1 MNMKKTL
8 IIGAIFV
15 VVIAIAGVLIV
26 RGIPDGNT
34 AAAEGEDSISP
45 KSAKYLKDKIDAIKK
60 AKDMP
65 GRAPGATRV
74 ELSEAELESYMLFL
88 LKDQIPAQMDS
99 FDVQLKPGTV
109 AAQTQL
115 TFPSDATGNPIID
128 IVLGGT
134 HDLFVKGA
142 LAGAEGRGQ
151 FELQE
156 IRVDGI
162 PVPKILIQSLFD
174 KYVKPKYPD
183 ADLKEPFNLP
193 WGIEELTMEQGEATV
208 AY

>member
-1 MNMKKTL
+1 MKKAV
-8 IIGAIFV
+8 IGIAAV
-15 VVIAIAGVLIV
+15 CLVILAVAGVFIV
-26 RGIPDGNT
+26 RSISTGSV
-34 AAAEGEDSISP
+34 AAEENDTISP
-45 KSAKYLKDKIDAIKK
+45 KSAKSLQDKIDAIKK

-65 GRAPGATRV
+65 DRVPGASRV
-74 ELSEAELESYMLFL
+74 ELSEAELESYMLFS
-88 LKDQIPAQMDS
+88 LKDQIPAQMDA
-99 FDVQLKPGTV
+99 FEVQLQPGTV

-128 IVLGGT
+128 VVLGGT

-142 LAGAEGRGQ
+142 LAGTEGRGK
-151 FELQE
+151 FDFQE

-183 ADLKEPFNLP
+183 ADLREPFDLP
-193 WGIEELTMEQGEATV
+193 WGIEELTMEQSKATV
-208 AY
+208 VY